1 MEKLRQRAGIVVLAM
16 TPAISYLIFEWITG
30 NLPHV
35 KGIYILLNAAV
46 FYAVYGVTFAFTNRM
61 RISCVFWNAVFTF
74 WALAEYFVV
83 EFRDRPIMLWDIL
96 AFRTAM
102 TVSGNYQYTLTPKLT
117 AAIVLVAAWTALLC
131 FVPVKIASFKIRL
144 TAAISFVICSVAFFV
159 FLFQVGFL
167 KWGIEINMWEPVA
180 SFAQYGY
187 MISNLRIIDY
197 SFVEKPDGYTE
208 AYIKEIQQEIEERK
222 EQAILPWK
230 SESDV
235 VPTNIICIMNESY
248 ADLQVIAP
256 FETDIPYMEFYD
268 SLEEN
273 TVKGSL
279 YMPVFG
285 AMTSNSEYEMLTANA
300 IAFAP
305 EGSVPYQIYMK
316 DPTPSLARILK
327 SQGYRA
333 VAMHPNEA
341 WNWNRTEAYTAMGFD
356 KFYDIAFYED
366 APLIRNYVSD
376 KGDFEK
382 IIQLTE
388 EKEPGEPL
396 FIFNVT
402 MQNHGG
408 YEEEFE
414 STVHLTEYENMPMTE
429 QYLSLIRESDEALRE
444 LISYYSH
451 VEEPTMIVMFG
462 DHQPGIEQ
470 EFYEALYGREID
482 YITLEEVLRRYIT
495 PFLIWTNYPTES
507 MMGQH
512 VSAQYLSCAILQRA
526 NLEMT
531 DYLYFMNEMY
541 REAPVVHLM
550 GYYTKDME
558 FENWDNWKEK
568 KEYSVFHRLEMLQ
581 YHNMFE
587 KNRIDAL
594 FLLAER

>member
-1 MEKLRQRAGIVVLAM
+1 MEKLKQKAGLVILAM

-30 NLPHV
+30 NLSQV
-35 KGIYILLNAAV
+35 KGIYILLNLAI
-46 FYAVYGVTFAFTNRM
+46 FYAVYGMTFALTNRM
-61 RISCVFWNAVFTF
+61 RISLVLWNAIFTF

-102 TVSGNYQYTLTPKLT
+102 TVSGNYQYTLTPKLVT
-117 AAIVLVAAWTALLC
+117 AIVLMAVWSVLLC
-131 FVPVKIASFKIRL
+131 LFPVKISNLKIRI
-144 TAAISFVICSVAFFV
+144 TAAVSSIVMSAVFFAA
-159 FLFQVGFL
+159 LFQVGFL
-167 KWGIEINMWEPVA
+167 KFGIEINMWEPTI

-187 MISNLRIIDY
+187 MVSSLRIIDY
-197 SFVEKPDGYTE
+197 SFVEKPEGYST
-208 AYIKEIQQEIEERK
+208 AYIKEIREEIEAEK
-222 EQAILPWK
+222 ENAVFPWK

-256 FETDIPYMEFYD
+256 FETDVPYMEFYN

-285 AMTSNSEYEMLTANA
+285 AMTSNSEYEMLTGNA

-327 SQGYRA
+327 GQGYRA

-356 KFYDIAFYED
+356 AFYDIAFYED
-366 APLIRNYVSD
+366 APLVRNYVSD

-382 IIQLTE
+382 IIKLTE

-408 YEEEFE
+408 YEDEFE

-429 QYLSLIRESDEALRE
+429 QYLSLIRESDKALEE
-444 LISYYSH
+444 LISYYSN
-451 VEEPTMIVMFG
+451 VEEPTMIIMFG

-470 EFYEALYGREID
+470 EFYEALYGRKIEH
-482 YITLEEVLRRYIT
+482 ITLEEVLRRYIT
-495 PFLIWTNYPTES
+495 PFLIWTNYPTGS
-507 MMGQH
+507 MTDQH

-531 DYLYFMNEMY
+531 DYLYFLNEMY
-541 REAPVVHLM
+541 QAAPVVHLM
-550 GYYTKDME
+550 GYYTKNME
-558 FENWDNWKEK
+558 FENWDNWREK
-568 KEYSVFHRLEMLQ
+568 KEYPIFHRLEMLQ

-587 KNRIDAL
+587 KSRINSIFML
-594 FLLAER
+594 PES